1 MNWLQKTANM
11 SIEDIPNFLQD
22 RGSIA
27 YLRYVRVNGE
37 YRFADVTAY
46 GIDHTGLANGDPVE
60 SAGFVKIRPEGFYVE
75 GYSMMLK
82 IGPAVDDEENLS
94 RLLNLPIQDRHA

>member
-11 SIEDIPNFLQD
+11 SIQDIPGFLQD
-22 RGSIA
+22 RGNA
-27 YLRYVRVNGE
+27 YLRYVRINGE

-60 SAGFVKIRPEGFYVE
+60 SAGFVKIRPEGFFVE
-75 GYSMMLK
+75 GYSTMLK
-82 IGPAVDDEENLS
+82 IGPAADDEENLS
-94 RLLNLPIQDRHA
+94 RLLNLPIRGPYA